1 MNDREIKLGRK
12 KYNKLKNEKQ
22 NYLNKKKE
30 LEELKNDPSVKRFLE
45 ISKYV
50 DKHSDKEFEDEKMK
64 FDSFKN
70 LASRTENSK
79 NILVFMGFRN
89 ERDNMAIDPKKI
101 QYAVFMDIETMELG
115 IIKYSEYDFFCKN
128 HQIVFITDGYT
139 YKPSDYYME
148 RFLKLRE
155 KYLSSLVE
163 LNQEEAIERLV
174 R

>member
-12 KYNKLKNEKQ
+12 KYNKLKKEKQ

-128 HQIVFITDGYT
+128 HQ
-139 YKPSDYYME
+139 
-148 RFLKLRE
+148 
-155 KYLSSLVE
+155 
-163 LNQEEAIERLV
+163 
-174 R
+174 